1 MNEYEKHRRKKQ
13 LMNELQIKQ
22 MQEELANSNSSLEEN
37 VSNANTIRK
46 GLGEMGQSMSTSGNT
61 KLANAGSNLYKF
73 TGQQGLDALK
83 NKTYNGIGK
92 GVDALKGKV
101 TSFKGNPN
109 SLIGQSA
116 SNIATGTNSATNG
129 LSSVGQRAG
138 QMTGNSMAG
147 TQTVAN
153 NLGTTANTAGKAS
166 KLAGGAGKAL
176 GAVGAGFNA
185 VSSANR
191 FANGDAVG
199 GGLDAIKAA
208 SLFAGPYGWAIYA
221 VAEIADMF
229 NKAQKKK
236 QQKAMNVAQE
246 ANTEAMMKQKEHQAE
261 VMQDNAERKAEILN
275 DIGTTNIDSNMS
287 SNLDNMDEYKIDTI
301 EPISQQTLEDEATKS
316 QSEDEDSSAVKDGL
330 LGTFRNE
337 LLSEMIDSPTLTESL
352 GKQVGLDL
360 SDVNSPGTIARD
372 IAKTDKSITDD
383 AKGMFTNKN
392 TNKKERGGVMTGGA
406 SPVENYID
414 QIAEQQ
420 DYMKK
425 NGFSEEEVNGLR
437 QGLNYGKKETADWI
451 DQYNKGAGSKNPIK
465 IPQTEKEIELAKK
478 GQFNPV
484 PQQASVDEKET
495 FKDLL
500 MKELGGALGGF
511 AEGYREN
518 RNNGFN
524 PDNLVNRKMAD
535 GSDKTILNRAG
546 EALGTLNRL
555 ATNPLVQGGLAGLA
569 YGIDKGD
576 ALYGLGK
583 GVEWAGNKAKSNMY
597 AKELGQRPTILGNIS
612 ADDYKAMTTSAYR
625 QLKLIQDNYMKEKKM
640 INDLHKNGQI
650 SDAEYIKRNKSVDEA
665 YNGAIKLTQPLDVQD
680 SNQTRDTNSKIERR
694 KDQTALGEGQL
705 KVAQQNANTSAQN
718 ANTNA
723 TYKGLNYKLNK
734 EQFDFVKDKYS
745 QAQLDKKIKNG
756 DLVKVQ
762 YNGKILTIPREN
774 LQDALKD
781 GAKRVR

>member
-22 MQEELANSNSSLEEN
+22 MQDELSNSNSSLEEN

-46 GLGEMGQSMSTSGNT
+46 GLGEMGQTMSTSGNT

-83 NKTYNGIGK
+83 TKTYDGIGK

-101 TSFKGNPN
+101 SSFGGNPN

-129 LSSVGQRAG
+129 LSSIGQRAG

-153 NLGTTANTAGKAS
+153 NLGTTANATGKAS
-166 KLAGGAGKAL
+166 KLAGGASKGL

-191 FANGDAVG
+191 ISQGDTVG
-199 GGLDAIKAA
+199 GILDGAKAL
-208 SLFAGPYGWAIYA
+208 SVFAGPYGWAIYA
-221 VAEIADMF
+221 VAEIVDMF

-316 QSEDEDSSAVKDGL
+316 QSEDEGSSAVKEGL

-360 SDVNSPGTIARD
+360 SEVNSPGTIARD

-406 SPVENYID
+406 SPID
-414 QIAEQQ
+414 NIDLIADQEKYMRDNNFTPEQV
-420 DYMKK
+420 K
-425 NGFSEEEVNGLR
+425 GLR
-437 QGLNYGKKETADWI
+437 QGLNYGNAEVADWI
-451 DQYNKGAGSKNPIK
+451 DQYNKGSGSKNPIR
-465 IPQTEKEIELAKK
+465 IPQTEQEIELAKA

-500 MKELGGALGGF
+500 MKELGGALGDFSEGF
-511 AEGYREN
+511 KENSTTSFAPGNIMAE
-518 RNNGFN
+518 
-524 PDNLVNRKMAD
+524 KMKD
-535 GSDKTILNRAG
+535 GRDKTFLNRAG
-546 EALGTLNRL
+546 EAFGTANRL
-555 ATNPLVQGGLAGLA
+555 LANPLLQGGLAGLA

-612 ADDYKAMTTSAYR
+612 ADDYKAMTTNAYR
-625 QLKLIQDNYMKEKKM
+625 HQKLIQDNYVKEKKRLD
-640 INDLHKNGQI
+640 DLLKNNQI
-650 SDAEYIKRNKSVDEA
+650 TPQKYKEGMDALNSKLS
-665 YNGAIKLTQPLDVQD
+665 GAISLTQPLDVQE
-680 SNQTRDTNSKIERR
+680 SNQTRMVGLAQDRLDETIRHDKVI
-694 KDQTALGEGQL
+694 EGQG
-705 KVAQQNANTSAQN
+705 QQRINQGIQAKADKEAEARQMNDDVVFYVKDVPEEHKSAMLQ
-718 ANTNA
+718 
-723 TYKGLNYKLNK
+723 KL
-734 EQFDFVKDKYS
+734 KDKYP
-745 QAQLDKKIKNG
+745 DKF
-756 DLVKVQ
+756 
-762 YNGKILTIPREN
+762 GKILDMINDYTNTTLPGSR
-774 LQDALKD
+774 
-781 GAKRVR
+781 KR

>member
-22 MQEELANSNSSLEEN
+22 MQDELSNSNSSLEEN

-46 GLGEMGQSMSTSGNT
+46 GLGEMGQTMSTSGNT

-83 NKTYNGIGK
+83 TKTYDGIGK

-101 TSFKGNPN
+101 SSFGGNPN

-129 LSSVGQRAG
+129 LSSIGQRAG

-153 NLGTTANTAGKAS
+153 NLGTTANATGKAS
-166 KLAGGAGKAL
+166 KLAGGASKGL

-316 QSEDEDSSAVKDGL
+316 QSEDEGSSAVKEGL

-360 SDVNSPGTIARD
+360 SEVNSPGTIARD

-406 SPVENYID
+406 SPID
-414 QIAEQQ
+414 NIDLIADQEKYMRDNNFTPEQV
-420 DYMKK
+420 K
-425 NGFSEEEVNGLR
+425 GLR
-437 QGLNYGKKETADWI
+437 QGLNYGNAEVADWI
-451 DQYNKGAGSKNPIK
+451 DQYNKGSGSKNPIR
-465 IPQTEKEIELAKK
+465 IPQTEQEIELAKA

-500 MKELGGALGGF
+500 MKELGGALGDFSEGF
-511 AEGYREN
+511 KENSTTSFAPGNIMAE
-518 RNNGFN
+518 
-524 PDNLVNRKMAD
+524 KMKD
-535 GSDKTILNRAG
+535 GRDKTFLNRAG
-546 EALGTLNRL
+546 EAFGTANRL
-555 ATNPLVQGGLAGLA
+555 LANPLLQGGLAGLA

-612 ADDYKAMTTSAYR
+612 ADDYKAMTTNAYR
-625 QLKLIQDNYMKEKKM
+625 HQKLIQDNYVKEKKRLD
-640 INDLHKNGQI
+640 DLLKNNQI
-650 SDAEYIKRNKSVDEA
+650 TPQKYKEGMDALNSKLS
-665 YNGAIKLTQPLDVQD
+665 GAISLTQPLDVQE
-680 SNQTRDTNSKIERR
+680 SNQTRMVGLAQDRLDETIRHDKVI
-694 KDQTALGEGQL
+694 EGQG
-705 KVAQQNANTSAQN
+705 QQRINQGIQAKADKEAEARQMNDDVVFYVKDVPEEHKSAMLQ
-718 ANTNA
+718 
-723 TYKGLNYKLNK
+723 KL
-734 EQFDFVKDKYS
+734 KDKYP
-745 QAQLDKKIKNG
+745 DKF
-756 DLVKVQ
+756 
-762 YNGKILTIPREN
+762 GKILDMINDYTNTTLPGSR
-774 LQDALKD
+774 
-781 GAKRVR
+781 KR

>member
-13 LMNELQIKQ
+13 LMNELQIKK
-22 MQEELANSNSSLEEN
+22 MQDELSNSNSSLEEN

-83 NKTYNGIGK
+83 NKTYSGIGK

-166 KLAGGAGKAL
+166 KLAGGAGKGL
-176 GAVGAGFNA
+176 GAIGAGFNA

-191 FANGDAVG
+191 ISQGDTVG
-199 GGLDAIKAA
+199 GILDGAKAL
-208 SLFAGPYGWAIYA
+208 SVLAGPYGWAIYA

-316 QSEDEDSSAVKDGL
+316 QSEDEDSSAVKEGL

-425 NGFSEEEVNGLR
+425 NGFSEEEANGLR

-465 IPQTEKEIELAKK
+465 IPQTEQEIELAKK

-500 MKELGGALGGF
+500 MKELGGALGDFSEGF
-511 AEGYREN
+511 KENSTTSFAPGNIMAE
-518 RNNGFN
+518 
-524 PDNLVNRKMAD
+524 KMKD
-535 GSDKTILNRAG
+535 GRDKTFLNRAG
-546 EALGTLNRL
+546 EAFGTANRL
-555 ATNPLVQGGLAGLA
+555 LANPLLQGGLAGLA

-612 ADDYKAMTTSAYR
+612 ADDYKAITTNAYR
-625 QLKLIQDNYMKEKKM
+625 KQKLSQDGYTKLKKQAEDNLRSGAWSTKTY
-640 INDLHKNGQI
+640 NDYI
-650 SDAEYIKRNKSVDEA
+650 AELDRYYVNSQVATI
-665 YNGAIKLTQPLDVQD
+665 GAEGQD
-680 SNQTRDTNSKIERR
+680 SNQTRMANVAEGNLEERVR
-694 KDQTALGEGQL
+694 HNKVAEGQG
-705 KVAQQNANTSAQN
+705 QQRINLGIQTKAD
-718 ANTNA
+718 
-723 TYKGLNYKLNK
+723 K
-734 EQFDFVKDKYS
+734 EAEARQMNDDVVYYVKDVPEEHKPAMLLKLKDNYP
-745 QAQLDKKIKNG
+745 DKF
-756 DLVKVQ
+756 D
-762 YNGKILTIPREN
+762 KILKMINDYTNTTLPGSR
-774 LQDALKD
+774 
-781 GAKRVR
+781 KR